1 MLNFLP
7 ATDLAVVD
15 IEGLYLECLEQAAAV
30 HEVEGTHKSAELYK
44 VETREAVR
52 IEIPQEEWES
62 RWLTQYR
69 NWWGKVVK

>member
-1 MLNFLP
+1 MLNFLS

-15 IEGLYLECLEQAAAV
+15 FEGLYLECFEQAAAV

-44 VETREAVR
+44 VGTREAVR
-52 IEIPQEEWES
+52 IKIPQEEREN

-69 NWWGKVVK
+69 S